1 MAWNRA
7 EFPNV
12 VNILNWTVLGD
23 GATLCLVAYLSISL
37 ISSCRIPVARLPN
50 IYAEQSEMH
59 LDIAGWRWGLAE
71 LFLVGSHSIT
81 YSNQE

>member
-23 GATLCLVAYLSISL
+23 GAALCVVAYLSISL
-37 ISSCRIPVARLPN
+37 ISSCQILVARLPDV
-50 IYAEQSEMH
+50 YAEQSKML
-59 LDIAGWRWGLAE
+59 LDISG
-71 LFLVGSHSIT
+71 
-81 YSNQE
+81 